1 MAEKRYYWLKLKEDY
16 FNSPKIKKL
25 RKLAGG
31 DTMTIIYL
39 KLQLLTLQNGGIY
52 RFERVEDTIAEELAL
67 VLDED
72 VGNVDMTLSY
82 FAAQNLIV
90 TTDNENEIALL
101 EVVENTG
108 SEQASAERVRKM
120 RERQAVKEAKPNALR
135 QRQYRAKEICKQ
147 VQHIPQIED
156 YANNKRYNGNYYIVF
171 KRDEMKCAICGSI
184 ENLCVHHIDGYDE
197 NKPHNS
203 DENKMITL
211 CRECH
216 GKVHSGSVDIPMSKL
231 ESIGYF
237 DECNESN
244 EICNASVTACN
255 GSVTQPLISNSLSNI
270 YISSNKDTKSTDS
283 IKPATKHK
291 AYGEYKKVLLTDKQY
306 EELVAKYGEEKL
318 LKAITKVDLYC
329 ASKGKAYKN
338 YKAVIEKWGIE
349 ENAQQQ
355 EQKSK
360 LATYDWNF

>member
-120 RERQAVKEAKPNALR
+120 RERQAL
-135 QRQYRAKEICKQ
+135 Q
-147 VQHIPQIED
+147 
-156 YANNKRYNGNYYIVF
+156 
-171 KRDEMKCAICGSI
+171 
-184 ENLCVHHIDGYDE
+184 
-197 NKPHNS
+197 
-203 DENKMITL
+203 
-211 CRECH
+211 
-216 GKVHSGSVDIPMSKL
+216 
-231 ESIGYF
+231 
-237 DECNESN
+237 
-244 EICNASVTACN
+244 CN

-270 YISSNKDTKSTDS
+270 YISSSKDTKATND
-283 IKPATKHK
+283 IKLMDKYK

-349 ENAQQQ
+349 EENAQQQ

>member
-1 MAEKRYYWLKLKEDY
+1 MFIGVYLSDVKRQANKVKLDCNLAVIRDQRIIENRIIARSTLASAELVPPNLQGFFYIKKKRLSMAEKRYYWLKLKEDY

-120 RERQAVKEAKPNALR
+120 RERQAL
-135 QRQYRAKEICKQ
+135 Q
-147 VQHIPQIED
+147 
-156 YANNKRYNGNYYIVF
+156 
-171 KRDEMKCAICGSI
+171 
-184 ENLCVHHIDGYDE
+184 
-197 NKPHNS
+197 
-203 DENKMITL
+203 
-211 CRECH
+211 
-216 GKVHSGSVDIPMSKL
+216 
-231 ESIGYF
+231 
-237 DECNESN
+237 
-244 EICNASVTACN
+244 CN
-255 GSVTQPLISNSLSNI
+255 GGVTQPLISNSLSNI